1 MRDSL
6 NDCNFKSG
14 TNVCGGFVGGLRSW
28 LLGSVPS
35 DDVAQGCESL
45 EARAMLA
52 GDLTTAINSPGSGF
66 DVQAG
71 VQYAGVVSVTNSG
84 TALDSNSR
92 TRVAL
97 YLSQSEIYTAGVAQL
112 LAGSSVTFFGT
123 IFAGATQQD
132 TVVYSIPT
140 GTAAGTY
147 YIFAVVDAE
156 RVVPESNELNNVSSG
171 VRVRVG
177 GGGGGG
183 GGGQIPVVDLR
194 TSVALVNIALIVNQP
209 INLNVTIINVGP
221 DALPLPGTFA
231 RVYMTKGTAPNPAID
246 TPVGED
252 LLNISILKDQLLVL
266 PVSFTLPEAQSN
278 GAFRFYAVVDGSNQ
292 TPETNE
298 TNNTSALVLGQFNY
312 VVRDVAGQF
321 LSTTLPTQWVERA
334 KATGTPNVKFNFRN
348 ASDFVM
354 GAGSTITIRGYLR
367 SVSATSDAQDIFVTD
382 SRSENLAGLAAQAS
396 RSRELKIRVPTTLP
410 VGDYRLVVK
419 LDTANRLDE
428 INEDNNTLESG
439 QIFSVVARTFDPA
452 LVAVTTRYPETIK
465 PNKKASVSLQLSNL
479 GNTRYQGNAT
489 FEFYFVNSLGTEVAT
504 TLITRRVDLRTDRQ
518 TRVSGLSIAP
528 PPMAGGYAMGVRLI
542 LPPSIFDQS
551 TLNNT
556 LDLGGVTVL

>member
-1 MRDSL
+1 M
-6 NDCNFKSG
+6 
-14 TNVCGGFVGGLRSW
+14 GG
-28 LLGSVPS
+28 
-35 DDVAQGCESL
+35 
-45 EARAMLA
+45 
-52 GDLTTAINSPGSGF
+52 
-66 DVQAG
+66 
-71 VQYAGVVSVTNSG
+71 
-84 TALDSNSR
+84 
-92 TRVAL
+92 
-97 YLSQSEIYTAGVAQL
+97 
-112 LAGSSVTFFGT
+112 
-123 IFAGATQQD
+123 
-132 TVVYSIPT
+132 
-140 GTAAGTY
+140 
-147 YIFAVVDAE
+147 
-156 RVVPESNELNNVSSG
+156 
-171 VRVRVG
+171 
-177 GGGGGG
+177 
-183 GGGQIPVVDLR
+183 
-194 TSVALVNIALIVNQP
+194 
-209 INLNVTIINVGP
+209 
-221 DALPLPGTFA
+221 
-231 RVYMTKGTAPNPAID
+231 
-246 TPVGED
+246 D

-278 GAFRFYAVVDGSNQ
+278 GAYRFYAVVDGSNQ

-354 GAGSTITIRGYLR
+354 SAGSTITIRGYLR
-367 SVSATSDAQDIFVTD
+367 SVSATSGAQDIFVTD

-518 TRVSGLSIAP
+518 NRVSGLSIAP